1 MCKGGIYP
9 GVTYWSQ
16 VGGSKIEYKCV
27 YSICGMLILR
37 NQSGGRTLG
46 FISLEAASG
55 HHIARPKEVRRS
67 KPPYTILLSQGAGLQ
82 LLQC

>member
-1 MCKGGIYP
+1 MI
-9 GVTYWSQ
+9 YWSQ
-16 VGGSKIEYKCV
+16 VRGSRVEYKCV

-37 NQSGGRTLG
+37 DQLGVRTLG

-55 HHIARPKEVRRS
+55 HHIARPKEVRGS
-67 KPPYTILLSQGAGLQ
+67 KLPYTILLSQGAGLQ